1 MLLGPWRRRP
11 LIEVNTQ
18 HLQVSAHLRLE
29 LTSDE
34 GGDSETHVDGLK
46 KLGIKLLL
54 RSKECMYLERVTPG
68 QFCSRRRKENGIEE

>member
-1 MLLGPWRRRP
+1 
-11 LIEVNTQ
+11 
-18 HLQVSAHLRLE
+18 LE
-29 LTSDE
+29 
-34 GGDSETHVDGLK
+34 